1 MSIPIYSESE
11 RPLYTKE
18 KTVGR
23 VVSDVI
29 KRTFDILC
37 SALGLILLSP
47 LLVFISILIKH
58 DSHGPIF
65 YKSRRV
71 GKDGREFDMLK
82 FRTMREEPASYN
94 GPRVT
99 AEDDTRITSVGAWLR
114 KTKLNELPQLWNVLK
129 GEMSLVGPRP
139 EDPKI
144 VATWPEEARQ
154 IILSIRPGITS
165 PASIVYRNE
174 EKLLNGDRVLEKY
187 LQNIAPDKLR
197 LDEFYVRNHGFFS
210 DLDILFW
217 TAIKLL
223 PAMDSS
229 DIPENWLFVGPLS
242 RFLRRY
248 LAWFGVDFIIS
259 LISIAIIGLIIR
271 ANTVLN
277 LGWWKALGIAFIV
290 ALLFSLMNAL
300 LGMGQVFWKK
310 APGYYLFDLAFST
323 FVTTTIVYVINL
335 NFPGGSPLPSRMII
349 YFGALSFFGF
359 TAVRYR
365 TRLITGLAS
374 RWLKLRGKSGKMGER
389 ILVVGAGQ
397 YGILACLLIERS
409 ELNEMYYV
417 VGIVDDDP
425 NLQGMRVD
433 GYRILGT
440 TNQIKTLVEE
450 NNIGV
455 IMFAISRINQRDKK
469 RILEICN
476 ESGAKVV
483 IIPDIIHNIEKQLS
497 HTSAEIHEQSL
508 AE

>member
-1 MSIPIYSESE
+1 MSSSSKSKFESSNISI
-11 RPLYTKE
+11 E
-18 KTVGR
+18 KTLIKAINDG
-23 VVSDVI
+23 I
-29 KRTFDILC
+29 KRAFDFLL
-37 SALGLILLSP
+37 SFLGLFFLLP
-47 LLVFISILIKH
+47 FFGLIAILIKH
-58 DSHGPIF
+58 DSQGPIF

-114 KTKLNELPQLWNVLK
+114 KTKLNELPQLWNVLI

-144 VATWPEEARQ
+144 VSTWPEEAKRV
-154 IILSIRPGITS
+154 ILSIRPGITS

-174 EKLLNGDRVLEKY
+174 EKLLNGDRILEKY
-187 LQNIAPDKLR
+187 LHNIAPDKLR
-197 LDEFYVRNHGFFS
+197 LDLLYVLNHGFFS

-223 PAMDSS
+223 PTMDSNN
-229 DIPENWLFVGPLS
+229 IPENWLFVGPIS
-242 RFLRRY
+242 RFLHRY
-248 LAWFGVDFIIS
+248 LVWFGVDFIVS
-259 LISIAIIGLIIR
+259 LISIAIIGLIAR

-277 LGWWKALGIAFIV
+277 LGWLRALGIAFVI
-290 ALLFSLMNAL
+290 ALLFSFINAL

-323 FVTTTIVYVINL
+323 FVATAIVYFINL
-335 NFPGGSPLPSRMII
+335 NFPGGSLLPPMMII
-349 YFGALSFFGF
+349 SFGALSLFGF
-359 TAVRYR
+359 AAVRYR

-374 RWLKLRGKSGKMGER
+374 RWLRLRGKAGKIGER

-397 YGILACLLIERS
+397 CGIIACLLIERS
-409 ELNEMYYV
+409 ELNDMYYII
-417 VGIVDDDP
+417 GIVDDNP
-425 NLQGMRVD
+425 NLQGMRVN
-433 GYRILGT
+433 GYPVLGT
-440 TNQIKTLVEE
+440 TNQIKTLVEKK
-450 NNIGV
+450 NIGV

-497 HTSAEIHEQSL
+497 HPSAEIHEQSL